1 MFRGYGGYGRKRS
14 RGEWNHCDQCGDG
27 FDMEEDE
34 WVTCCHC
41 ECCLCESC
49 MGELTCNGC
58 EEAEA
63 RGEMVIGTAMCE
75 SCCEFCEACGQEDE
89 PAAYCTHCI
98 KEHKKTCSSTTRAE
112 RVMASVNQE
121 IADNEEAVIRTR
133 QEIASAQA
141 KLARLEEDLTRA
153 RKKKADAEV
162 ELGLNAPLAPAP
174 AHAPAP
180 APEQSLRANGKAPAA
195 ASKSTAT
202 ELVPASR
209 SNARR
214 KK

>member
-1 MFRGYGGYGRKRS
+1 M
-14 RGEWNHCDQCGDG
+14 
-27 FDMEEDE
+27 
-34 WVTCCHC
+34 
-41 ECCLCESC
+41 
-49 MGELTCNGC
+49 
-58 EEAEA
+58 A

-75 SCCEFCEACGQEDE
+75 SCCEYCEACGQEDE

-162 ELGLNAPLAPAP
+162 ELGLNAPLAHAP

>member
-1 MFRGYGGYGRKRS
+1 MFGGYGGYGRKRS
-14 RGEWNHCDQCGDG
+14 RGDWNHCDQCGDG

-49 MGELTCNGC
+49 MSELTCKGC

-75 SCCEFCEACGQEDE
+75 SCCEFCDACGQEDE

-98 KEHKKTCSSTTRAE
+98 KEHRTKCSSKTRAE

-121 IADNEEAVIRTR
+121 IADTEEAVMRTR
-133 QEIASAQA
+133 REIATAQA
-141 KLARLEEDLTRA
+141 KLARLEADLTRA

-162 ELGLNAPLAPAP
+162 ELGMNAPALAPAP
-174 AHAPAP
+174 APAP
-180 APEQSLRANGKAPAA
+180 APSSRANGKAPAA
-195 ASKSTAT
+195 ASKTT
-202 ELVPASR
+202 TMELVPASR
-209 SNARR
+209 SSSRR
-214 KK
+214 SKK